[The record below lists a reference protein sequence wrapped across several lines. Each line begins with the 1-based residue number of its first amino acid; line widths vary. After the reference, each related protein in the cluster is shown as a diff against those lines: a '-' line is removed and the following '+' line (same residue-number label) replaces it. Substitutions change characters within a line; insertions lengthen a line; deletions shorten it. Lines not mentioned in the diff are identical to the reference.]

1 MKHDSPKVQTTVS
14 GVHLFGFDL
23 DFLENQQ
30 VSNVNSNRCK
40 RPFTDIGIAQQN
52 KRLVTFGTDLQQ
64 KIKPLITKYNL
75 VTSTQQKAA
84 ILRFVELEINGEI
97 IIFDFSQ
104 SSKSRNQIKLD
115 SIVRA
120 CDEALISRDD
130 YRRLAKV
137 NPQMEREHLV
147 SERKAIINDEMK
159 KQISIITFKINKSI
173 QIISPLENQY
183 EYIGEAIINDK
194 DINNG
199 AYRSITDI
207 LKIMVPVWLK
217 STPPVIKSGD
227 TLFLKLGGDGRNVGR
242 NQNHV
247 ISTICLLNEK
257 DEVLKPNH
265 QFRFVFNN
273 IINFYL
279 IFNSMFFI

>member
-23 DFLENQQ
+23 DFLENQR
-30 VSNVNSNRCK
+30 VSNVINSNRCK
-40 RPFTDIGIAQQN
+40 RPFADIGIAQQN
-52 KRLVTFGTDLQQ
+52 KRLVTFGTDIQQ

-75 VTSTQQKAA
+75 VPSTQQKEA

-104 SSKSRNQIKLD
+104 SLKLRNQIKLD

-120 CDEALISRDD
+120 CDEALISRDN

-137 NPQMEREHLV
+137 NPRMEREYLV

-159 KQISIITFKINKSI
+159 KQIPTITFKINKSI
-173 QIISPLENQY
+173 QTISSLENQP
-183 EYIGEAIINDK
+183 EHIEEAIVNDI

-199 AYRSITDI
+199 AYRSITNI
-207 LKIMVPVWLK
+207 LKMMVPIWLK
-217 STPPVIKSGD
+217 LTPPVIKSDD

-257 DEVLKPNH
+257 DQVLKPTH
-265 QFRFVFNN
+265 QFRFVYNN
-273 IINFYL
+273 IIYFYL
-279 IFNSMFFI
+279 FLFNI

>member
-1 MKHDSPKVQTTVS
+1 MKYNSPKVQTTVS

-23 DFLENQQ
+23 DFLENQR

-40 RPFTDIGIAQQN
+40 CPFTDIGNAQQN

-75 VTSTQQKAA
+75 VSSTQQKAVT
-84 ILRFVELEINGEI
+84 LRFVELEINGEI

-104 SSKSRNQIKLD
+104 SSKSRNQTKLD

-137 NPQMEREHLV
+137 NPQMERKHLV

-159 KQISIITFKINKSI
+159 KQISITTFKINKSI
-173 QIISPLENQY
+173 QMISFLENQY

-199 AYRSITDI
+199 AYRSITNI
-207 LKIMVPVWLK
+207 LKIMVPIWLK

-279 IFNSMFFI
+279 IFNSIFFF

>member
-1 MKHDSPKVQTTVS
+1 MKYNSPKVQTTVS

-23 DFLENQQ
+23 DFLENQR

-40 RPFTDIGIAQQN
+40 RPFTDIGNAQQ
-52 KRLVTFGTDLQQ
+52 
-64 KIKPLITKYNL
+64 IKPLIIKYNL
-75 VTSTQQKAA
+75 VSSTQQNAVT
-84 ILRFVELEINGEI
+84 LRFVELEINGEI

-104 SSKSRNQIKLD
+104 SSKSRNQTKLD
-115 SIVRA
+115 SLVRA

-159 KQISIITFKINKSI
+159 KQISITTFKVNKSI
-173 QIISPLENQY
+173 QMISSLENQY

-199 AYRSITDI
+199 
-207 LKIMVPVWLK
+207 
-217 STPPVIKSGD
+217 
-227 TLFLKLGGDGRNVGR
+227 
-242 NQNHV
+242 
-247 ISTICLLNEK
+247 
-257 DEVLKPNH
+257 
-265 QFRFVFNN
+265 
-273 IINFYL
+273 
-279 IFNSMFFI
+279 